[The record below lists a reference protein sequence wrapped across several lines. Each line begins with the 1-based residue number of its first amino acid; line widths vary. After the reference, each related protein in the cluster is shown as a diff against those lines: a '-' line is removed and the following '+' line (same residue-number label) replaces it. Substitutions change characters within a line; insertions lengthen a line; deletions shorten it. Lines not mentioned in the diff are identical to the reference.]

1 MPGPSGNSASSTM
14 DDGEKARSIRNKRKY
29 VSSVLLSINTYCYFY
44 TSGKR
49 KCHDDNLELF
59 HLLSEMDEAAEKR
72 QAEFETKQLKLLA
85 DLQQTSRQKEH
96 EHEER
101 VMAMMMS
108 MMQQT
113 TALLAGQPPVP
124 LNPSAGRMPPGPF
137 FPNTMYRSPSYYPPS
152 D

>member
-14 DDGEKARSIRNKRKY
+14 DDGEKARSIRNKRKH

-96 EHEER
+96 EHEESHGYDD
-101 VMAMMMS
+101 VDDAADHGLVS
-108 MMQQT
+108 WT
-113 TALLAGQPPVP
+113 TTSAIEPISWTNATWSIFSQYNVPVP
-124 LNPSAGRMPPGPF
+124 ILLP
-137 FPNTMYRSPSYYPPS
+137 TI
-152 D
+152 

>member
-1 MPGPSGNSASSTM
+1 
-14 DDGEKARSIRNKRKY
+14 
-29 VSSVLLSINTYCYFY
+29 
-44 TSGKR
+44 
-49 KCHDDNLELF
+49 
-59 HLLSEMDEAAEKR
+59 MDEAAEKR

-96 EHEER
+96 EHEQR

-137 FPNTMYRSPSYYPPS
+137 FPNTMYRSPSYYPSSHS
-152 D
+152 DPQ